1 VTTKPTA
8 PTHLVW
14 ETLLD
19 LSATRPGPLNRRLAS
34 AIRAAV
40 KDGRLPLGA
49 ALPPSRTLAGD
60 LRVSRWTVT
69 EAYGQLV
76 TEGYLTART
85 GSATRVNWSPRPDDA
100 HVGRPVRAVTNA
112 PPPPVRYDFYSG
124 RSDLRAF
131 PRRKWVEAIRVAAET
146 ASYDQLGRAEPG
158 GHPRLR
164 AVLAEHLTRSRGAAA
179 EPDTTSI
186 FAGAGQGMSQISHA
200 LLASGH
206 RLLGMENPGSP
217 RLWQA
222 AQDVGLGL
230 VPLPVDDSGLVVEAL
245 ADHPEVRAVCVGA
258 ARQVALGVP
267 LAPPRRAALLAWAR
281 EHDGLI
287 IEDDYDAEFAFDG
300 PALPTIQGSEP
311 GRVFLLGSMS
321 KTLSPAV
328 SVGWVVAPRRW
339 VPAVRTEYEISAMPT
354 SLNQLALAHFMESG
368 AYDRYLRGSRQRF
381 RARRALLAEALRRR
395 LPQCRVSDPRSG
407 LDLVLELPPGSDA
420 DVILTEAERRDMQ
433 LCDLKGLF
441 LDPAPGSPPRLLLGY
456 GNLNDSVIEEAVG
469 ILADVIASHMAD
481 NDRPGP
487 PSVLARSR

>member
-1 VTTKPTA
+1 VTAKPTA
-8 PTHLVW
+8 PTRLAW

-19 LSATRPGPLNRRLAS
+19 PSATRPGPLNRRLAA
-34 AIRAAV
+34 AIRSAV
-40 KDGRLPLGA
+40 RDGRLPLGA
-49 ALPPSRTLAGD
+49 ALPPSRTLADD

-69 EAYGQLV
+69 QAYGQLV

-85 GSATRVNWSPRPDDA
+85 GSATRVNWSPQPDDA
-100 HVGRPVRAVTNA
+100 HVGRPVKAATTA
-112 PPPPVRYDFYSG
+112 PAPPVRYDLFSG

-146 ASYDQLGRAEPG
+146 ASYDQLDRAEPG

-164 AVLAEHLTRSRGAAA
+164 AVLAEHLNRSRGAAA

-206 RLLGMENPGSP
+206 RLLGVENPGSP

-267 LAPPRRAALLAWAR
+267 LAPSRRAALLDWAR
-281 EHDGLI
+281 GHDGLI
-287 IEDDYDAEFAFDG
+287 IEDDYDAEFTFDG
-300 PALPTIQGSEP
+300 PALATIQGSEP

-321 KTLSPAV
+321 KTLSPTV

-354 SLNQLALAHFMESG
+354 TLNQLALAHFMESG
-368 AYDRYLRGSRQRF
+368 AYDRYLRASRQRL
-381 RARRALLAEALRRR
+381 RVRRAALADALRRR
-395 LPQCRVSDPRSG
+395 LPQCRVSDHESG
-407 LDLVLELPPGSDA
+407 LDLVLELPPGTDA
-420 DVILTEAERRDMQ
+420 DAVFAAAERRDMV
-433 LCDLKGLF
+433 LCDLNGLF
-441 LDPAPGSPPRLLLGY
+441 LEPVPDSHPRLLLGY
-456 GNLNDSVIEEAVG
+456 GNLNDSVIDEAVG
-469 ILADVIASHMAD
+469 ILSDIIASHAAGQ
-481 NDRPGP
+481 DRSAA
-487 PSVLARSR
+487 PSAPARSR